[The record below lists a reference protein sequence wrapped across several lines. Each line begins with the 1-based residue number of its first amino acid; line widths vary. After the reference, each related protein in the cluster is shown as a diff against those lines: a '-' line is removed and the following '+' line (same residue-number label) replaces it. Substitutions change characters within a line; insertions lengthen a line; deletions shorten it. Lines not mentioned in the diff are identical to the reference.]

1 MSALEAGPIG
11 IAGGGRLGQA
21 LGRLLREKGEPVAA
35 VACRELDHARA
46 AAAFIGDDVA
56 AVCYAELPRRA
67 GRILIAVPDDAVA
80 SVAALLAASGFEGLA
95 LHTSGT
101 LGLEAL
107 APLAHRGVSCGSL
120 HPLQTVPT
128 PAQGVAALPG
138 AWFALSGEAPASA
151 WARRIVEL
159 LGGRAF
165 EIPEEGRPFYHAG
178 AVMACNFFAALLD
191 AGVTLFGQAGLRRE
205 DALAALT
212 PLVTAGV
219 GNALRL
225 GPERALTGPFARG
238 DVETVRAHWAAL
250 AGAPKPLRDLY
261 RAAAR
266 YTIGLARRS
275 GLDETKASEI
285 GRLLSG
291 SDHE

>member
-1 MSALEAGPIG
+1 MSAFEAGPIG

-21 LGRLLREKGEPVAA
+21 LGRLLRDRGEPIAA
-35 VACRELDHARA
+35 VACRELDRARA
-46 AAAFIGDDVA
+46 AAAFMGEDVA
-56 AVCYAELPRRA
+56 ALPYAELPRVA
-67 GRILIAVPDDAVA
+67 GRVLIAVSDDAIP
-80 SVAALLAASGFEGLA
+80 SVAALLAASGLKGLA

-101 LGLEAL
+101 LGPAALE
-107 APLAHRGVSCGSL
+107 PLARKGVGCGSL

-138 AWFALSGEAPASA
+138 AWFALSGEARACA
-151 WARRIVEL
+151 WARRIVDL
-159 LGGRAF
+159 IGGHAF
-165 EIPEEGRPFYHAG
+165 EIPDERRPLYHAG

-205 DALAALT
+205 EALAALT

-219 GNALRL
+219 ANALHL

-238 DVETVRAHWAAL
+238 DVESVRAHWAAL
-250 AGAPKPLRDLY
+250 AGEPEPLRELY

-275 GLDETKASEI
+275 GLEETRASEI
-285 GRLLSG
+285 ERLLSG
-291 SDHE
+291 LDHE

>member
-1 MSALEAGPIG
+1 MNASEASPIG

-21 LGRLLREKGEPVAA
+21 LGRLLRDRGEPVAA

-46 AAAFIGDDVA
+46 AAAFMGEDVA
-56 AVCYAELPRRA
+56 AVRYAELPARA
-67 GRILIAVPDDAVA
+67 SRTLIAVPDDAIP
-80 SVAALLAASGFEGLA
+80 SVAELLAEAGLKGLA

-107 APLAHRGVSCGSL
+107 APLARRGVCCGSL
-120 HPLQTVPT
+120 HPLQTVPS

-138 AWFALSGEAPASA
+138 AWFALSGEARVSA

-165 EIPEEGRPFYHAG
+165 EIPDESRPLYHAG

-191 AGVTLFGQAGLRRE
+191 AGVILFGQAGLGRE

-250 AGAPKPLRDLY
+250 AGAPEPLRDLY

-285 GRLLSG
+285 ERLLSG